1 MTFTPPRRAGAEIT
15 LTPLIDVLFIVLLF
29 LVLAATFTEQ
39 SVLRIALP
47 KAATGEHAAHDPG
60 TVRILVDARGNLH
73 IDGGVRTLDDVARRL
88 QVIPD
93 TDRAFVAISADEDTS
108 HGRVIQVVDLIRQAG
123 IFRLEIET
131 FSADGWTGSP

>member
-1 MTFTPPRRAGAEIT
+1 M
-15 LTPLIDVLFIVLLF
+15 
-29 LVLAATFTEQ
+29 
-39 SVLRIALP
+39 
-47 KAATGEHAAHDPG
+47 HAPWCG
-60 TVRILVDARGNLH
+60 ILGPRGNVH
-73 IDGGVRTLDDVARRL
+73 IDGDVRTLDDVARRL

-93 TDRAFVAISADEDTS
+93 KDRAFVAISADEDAS